1 MSRVKKKRIRK
12 STRIAYILILVIVL
26 VFFISQCI
34 LLLEKDETS
43 YKKKEVYNYTNKFA
57 YDYTVNLVKNRY
69 IDEPSLGMEQQVYI
83 TDLIDNLSLN
93 LNYSYIAST
102 DSNINYKYNI
112 TGKLIAVYTRDGDE
126 QKILEKNY
134 NLLEEQNKTSNGK
147 EIDIA
152 ENLELNLQEQNKL
165 IKDFEQNMNM
175 SVDATYTVILNIETD
190 TKVEGENVNNKI
202 SPKIVIDI
210 GKKTTKISGEN
221 NQEDTKYI
229 STKIAE
235 NETSN
240 TSYFV
245 IYGIIIAIA
254 LIALR
259 YLLRKTESTVII
271 RNEYRQEINRII
283 RLCQDKIVQVKSQP
297 DIDKDKLIEV
307 KDFGELVKLSEELFK
322 PILFW
327 EDRDKSE
334 SWFIVM
340 SNNTIYRH
348 IIKKD

>member
-1 MSRVKKKRIRK
+1 MSRAKKKRIRK
-12 STRIAYILILVIVL
+12 STRIAYILILVIIL
-26 VFFISQCI
+26 VFSISQCI
-34 LLLEKDETS
+34 LLLEKDEIS
-43 YKKKEVYNYTNKFA
+43 YKKKEVYNYTNRFA
-57 YDYTVNLVKNRY
+57 YDYTVNLIKNKY
-69 IDEPSLGMEQQVYI
+69 IDEQSLGMNQQAYI

-93 LNYSYIAST
+93 LNYSYTASS
-102 DSNINYKYNI
+102 DSKIDYKYSI
-112 TGKLIAVYTRDGDE
+112 TGKLVAVYTRDGDE

-134 NLLEEQNKTSNGK
+134 KLLDEQTNTSNGNG
-147 EIDIA
+147 INIA

-175 SVDATYTVILNIETD
+175 SVNATYTVILNIETY
-190 TKVEGENVNNKI
+190 TKVEGEDVVNKI
-202 SPKIVIDI
+202 SPKIEIDV

-229 STKIAE
+229 STKVAE
-235 NETSN
+235 SETSN

-245 IYGIIIAIA
+245 IYGAVILAT